1 MISLATIKTI
11 NFNQD
16 GSGYFITD
24 TPGLYMP
31 PIRQQSYDL
40 ASEHFGLYVSS
51 FYGKRRFSLS
61 GWVVGSSVSDFQS
74 KRDALIQALDI
85 SGQTEQTI
93 SITLA
98 NGRIVQISAV
108 CIGLDF
114 PIKSGEPNASQF
126 NAQFEASFPFLVST
140 GETSANISLATGGGG
155 TVPAT
160 VPMSLN
166 PDTGGKLFAVNSG
179 NGIFYPTVRI
189 SGSVTN
195 PALRNV
201 TTGKELDFAI
211 TLASGEYIDIDFKR
225 KTITDNYGSNRYSIV
240 TGDWWF
246 IQPGT
251 NEIRFLAGTY
261 DASAIAN
268 VKYRDSW
275 LGL

>member
-1 MISLATIKTI
+1 MISSLTIGSIT
-11 NFNQD
+11 FNS
-16 GSGYFITD
+16 GSNYYITD
-24 TPGLYMP
+24 VPGLYMP

-51 FYGKRRFSLS
+51 FYGKRRFSLA
-61 GWVVGSSVSDFQS
+61 GWVVGDSVSDFQS

-98 NGRIVQISAV
+98 NGRTVQINAV
-108 CIGLDF
+108 CIGFDF

-140 GETSANISLATGGGG
+140 GETSANISLAAGGGG

-166 PDTGGKLFAVNSG
+166 ADLGGKLFAVNSG
-179 NGIFYPTVRI
+179 NAIYYPTVRI
-189 SGSVTN
+189 SGSVVN
-195 PALRNV
+195 PGLRNV
-201 TTGKELDFAI
+201 TTGKELDFTI
-211 TLASGEYIDIDFKR
+211 TLADGEYIDIDFKR
-225 KTITDNYGSNRYSIV
+225 KTVTDNTGLNRFSTV

-251 NEIRFLAGTY
+251 NEIRFLANAY
-261 DASAIAN
+261 DSDALAN
-268 VKYRDSW
+268 IKFRDSW
-275 LGL
+275 LGI